1 MRSADYAP
9 IPSQPIGRG
18 ALVRQAVR
26 EELPAVSLDD
36 PATAVMTDL
45 ARLPAVAV
53 DPDVGIDT
61 AMRIMVRRG
70 VRSLFVLDMD
80 SEVIGL
86 ITATDLLGEKPL
98 KHIHAHGVARGEIR
112 VRDLMTPH
120 AQLEVLAMNDVQRA
134 RVGNVLATLRAKRRQ
149 HAMAVEIEAS
159 TGRQI
164 VRGVFSASRLEAQL
178 GTPVSPS
185 VGVHTFAEIKTAI
198 HGS

>member
-1 MRSADYAP
+1 MSADYAP

-120 AQLEVLAMNDVQRA
+120 AQLEVLAMNDVQCA

>member
-1 MRSADYAP
+1 MSADYAP

-26 EELPAVSLDD
+26 EELPAVSLDA

-45 ARLPAVAV
+45 ARVPAVAV
-53 DPDVGIDT
+53 DPDVGIDA

-80 SEVIGL
+80 GEVLGL

-120 AQLEVLAMNDVQRA
+120 AQLEVLSMTDVQRA

-149 HAMAVEIEAS
+149 HAMAVEVEAPG
-159 TGRQI
+159 GRQI

-185 VGVHTFAEIKTAI
+185 VGVHTFAEIKTALS
-198 HGS
+198 HD